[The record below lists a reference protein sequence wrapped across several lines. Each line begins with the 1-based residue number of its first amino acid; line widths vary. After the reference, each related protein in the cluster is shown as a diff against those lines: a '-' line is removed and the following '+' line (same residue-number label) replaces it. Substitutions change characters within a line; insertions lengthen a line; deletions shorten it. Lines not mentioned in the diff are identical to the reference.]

1 MKKEMLLLTDEENN
15 FYEEQK
21 VYNIC
26 KKGFCIDN
34 DKKHHKVRNH
44 CHYTGKFRGTAIVF
58 AI

>member
-1 MKKEMLLLTDEENN
+1 MLPLTDEEND
-15 FYEEQK
+15 FYKEQK

-44 CHYTGKFRGTAIVF
+44 CHYTGKFKGTAIVF